1 MNRRVVITGMGA
13 ITPIGNDVSEFWES
27 LKKGKSGIGPI
38 TRFDN
43 TEYKCRIAGEVDG
56 FEPETRLE
64 KKEIRRM
71 DLFTQYALYA
81 ADMAVEDAKLMSA
94 DIDKN
99 RVGVIVGSGIGGIIT
114 WDTQYNVL
122 LEKGPRKVSPFFI
135 PMLISDISPGRI
147 AITHGFKGPNYSVTS
162 ACSTANHAISDSLLQ
177 IQYGAA
183 DAMIAGGAEA
193 VVSPMAIS
201 GFMNMQAM
209 STRNDEPSKA
219 SRPFDLERDGF
230 VIGEGA
236 GILVL
241 EELEFAKSR
250 GAHIY
255 AEVGGVGNT
264 ADAYHITAP
273 APGGEGA
280 VRAMKIAIEDAGLDV
295 TDVDYINA
303 HGTSTQYNDKNE
315 TTAIKT
321 VFGEHAYKLSISS
334 TKSMTGHLLGAAGGV
349 EAIACISALNE
360 GIIPPTINYENPD
373 PECDLDY
380 TPNVAAKKE
389 INVALSNTFGFG
401 GHNSVVLFKK
411 YNN

>member
-1 MNRRVVITGMGA
+1 MNKRVVITGMGA

-38 TRFDN
+38 TRFEN
-43 TEYKCRIAGEVDG
+43 SEYKCRIAGEVDG

-81 ADMAVEDAKLMSA
+81 ADMAVEDSKLLSA
-94 DIDKN
+94 NIDKD

-114 WDTQYNVL
+114 WDTQFMVL
-122 LEKGPRKVSPFFI
+122 LDKGPRKVSPYFI

-147 AITHGFKGPNYSVTS
+147 AITYGFKGPNYSVTS

-183 DAMIAGGAEA
+183 DVMIAGGAEA
-193 VVSPMAIS
+193 VISRLAIC

-209 STRNDEPSKA
+209 STRNDDPSGA
-219 SRPFDLERDGF
+219 SRPFDLDRDGF
-230 VIGEGA
+230 VISEGA

-255 AEVGGVGNT
+255 AEIGGVGNT
-264 ADAYHITAP
+264 ADAYHITSP
-273 APGGEGA
+273 APEGEGA
-280 VRAMKIAIEDAGLDV
+280 VRAM
-295 TDVDYINA
+295 
-303 HGTSTQYNDKNE
+303 
-315 TTAIKT
+315 
-321 VFGEHAYKLSISS
+321 
-334 TKSMTGHLLGAAGGV
+334 
-349 EAIACISALNE
+349 
-360 GIIPPTINYENPD
+360 
-373 PECDLDY
+373 
-380 TPNVAAKKE
+380 
-389 INVALSNTFGFG
+389 
-401 GHNSVVLFKK
+401 
-411 YNN
+411 